1 MGRGRHVGAA
11 SDFAAAGT
19 SRHHYHSHNSYYT
32 TMTDYN
38 GEIMQGTVDETGVLH
53 LVLNRAPVNAA
64 NAQLFFE
71 LGHYFSL
78 AKGDPN
84 VKAIVLSSA
93 FPKYF
98 TAGLDLKASNLKQGG
113 SDVARDIASACD
125 IRYCS
130 SDAQF
135 SIKEVDI
142 GLAADIGTLQRL
154 PKIIGNDSLA
164 RELAFTARPFS
175 AEEAAK
181 MGFVSRVFEG
191 GHKDVVDSA
200 LATARVIAS
209 KSPVAVL
216 GTKHLMNYSRDHTV
230 AEGLHYTAI
239 WNGSMI
245 QSKDLEEAMGA
256 FLKKKKPRFSKL

>member
-1 MGRGRHVGAA
+1 
-11 SDFAAAGT
+11 
-19 SRHHYHSHNSYYT
+19 
-32 TMTDYN
+32 
-38 GEIMQGTVDETGVLH
+38 
-53 LVLNRAPVNAA
+53 
-64 NAQLFFE
+64 
-71 LGHYFSL
+71 
-78 AKGDPN
+78 
-84 VKAIVLSSA
+84 
-93 FPKYF
+93 
-98 TAGLDLKASNLKQGG
+98 
-113 SDVARDIASACD
+113 
-125 IRYCS
+125 
-130 SDAQF
+130 
-135 SIKEVDI
+135 
-142 GLAADIGTLQRL
+142 
-154 PKIIGNDSLA
+154 
-164 RELAFTARPFS
+164 
-175 AEEAAK
+175 

>member
-1 MGRGRHVGAA
+1 MGRGQHVGAA

-19 SRHHYHSHNSYYT
+19 SRHHYHSHNSFCT

-93 FPKYF
+93 SPKYF

-113 SDVARDIASACD
+113 SDVAREALKIMHHVEDMQAYISQIEECQKPVIAAISGIAYGLAIDIASACD

-135 SIKEVDI
+135 SIKCFCHLCMHCLIDHHA
-142 GLAADIGTLQRL
+142 GGRHW
-154 PKIIGNDSLA
+154 PGC
-164 RELAFTARPFS
+164 RYRYPS
-175 AEEAAK
+175 A
-181 MGFVSRVFEG
+181 
-191 GHKDVVDSA
+191 
-200 LATARVIAS
+200 
-209 KSPVAVL
+209 SPQN
-216 GTKHLMNYSRDHTV
+216 HR
-230 AEGLHYTAI
+230 
-239 WNGSMI
+239 
-245 QSKDLEEAMGA
+245 Q
-256 FLKKKKPRFSKL
+256 

>member
-1 MGRGRHVGAA
+1 M
-11 SDFAAAGT
+11 
-19 SRHHYHSHNSYYT
+19 
-32 TMTDYN
+32 
-38 GEIMQGTVDETGVLH
+38 
-53 LVLNRAPVNAA
+53 LNRPTKSNAMNKA
-64 NAQLFFE
+64 FWRDMLLCFRKIRDDAT
-71 LGHYFSL
+71 
-78 AKGDPN
+78 
-84 VKAIVLSSA
+84 VKAVVITGA
-93 FPKYF
+93 GKNF
-98 TAGLDLKASNLKQGG
+98 TAGLDLMDAGVDFGTEDVGRKAYALRDHIMELQESFNAIEDCAKPVIIAVHGACYGG
-113 SDVARDIASACD
+113 GIDLMCAAD
-125 IRYCS
+125 IRLCTK
-130 SDAQF
+130 DTRF
-135 SIKEVDI
+135 SIKEVDV

-154 PKIIGNDSLA
+154 PKIVGNDSLA